1 MLMYNHGIES
11 AIKRA
16 QVISELK
23 HSDKVGIGG
32 SVGGVRSGCVCWSL
46 CGFVWW
52 GESAIKRAQI
62 RVPQIY
68 PK

>member
-23 HSDKVGIGG
+23 HSDKVGVGG
-32 SVGGVRSGCVCWSL
+32 SVGGVGCDVL
-46 CGFVWW
+46 
-52 GESAIKRAQI
+52 
-62 RVPQIY
+62 
-68 PK
+68 